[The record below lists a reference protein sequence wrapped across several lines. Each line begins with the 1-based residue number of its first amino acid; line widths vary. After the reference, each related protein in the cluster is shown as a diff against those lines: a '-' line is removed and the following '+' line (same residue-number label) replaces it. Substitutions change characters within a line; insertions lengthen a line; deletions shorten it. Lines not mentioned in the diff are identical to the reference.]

1 MAYDENYDP
10 ISVKARRDELIGK
23 IADGLLEN
31 AKLWYQ
37 NYHYKRMKTHRRH
50 EVAVYCVMFY

>member
-31 AKLWYQ
+31 AKLW
-37 NYHYKRMKTHRRH
+37 
-50 EVAVYCVMFY
+50 